1 MAAIE
6 DSRSNEL
13 AAEGDKA
20 NIDLVSV
27 LNALTFASMFLD
39 QHKVESGAFKRMLS
53 DLVAISE
60 GANPSAMLRPRP
72 TSHRRPIAAPIE
84 AVKGRQAA
92 MVEYFQ
98 GKGLTRKEAATRVV
112 RASSDSMKRKLGL
125 SSPNTIESWAV
136 QWGGDRGAEKGDGR
150 EGYEF
155 MRAILQAKNPTEGDL
170 RGTLK
175 VLDDSLPG

>member
-1 MAAIE
+1 MEPSFEQQTSSLQALNGLLVAIE

-39 QHKVESGAFKRMLS
+39 EHKVESGAFKRILS

-72 TSHRRPIAAPIE
+72 TAHRRPIAPPIE
-84 AVKGRQAA
+84 AVKGRPGRDDGIPSRKR
-92 MVEYFQ
+92 FNTQ
-98 GKGLTRKEAATRVV
+98 GG
-112 RASSDSMKRKLGL
+112 SDAGC
-125 SSPNTIESWAV
+125 
-136 QWGGDRGAEKGDGR
+136 
-150 EGYEF
+150 
-155 MRAILQAKNPTEGDL
+155 
-170 RGTLK
+170 
-175 VLDDSLPG
+175 PGFF